1 MILEQLL
8 SCFLLFS
15 FHGPLA
21 ASKGNILSL
30 SHYAMGYHLQLQ
42 MRALS
47 KILDESQSI
56 TK

>member
-1 MILEQLL
+1 LEQLL

-30 SHYAMGYHLQLQ
+30 SHYAMGCHSNNF
-42 MRALS
+42 RWGH
-47 KILDESQSI
+47 
-56 TK
+56 